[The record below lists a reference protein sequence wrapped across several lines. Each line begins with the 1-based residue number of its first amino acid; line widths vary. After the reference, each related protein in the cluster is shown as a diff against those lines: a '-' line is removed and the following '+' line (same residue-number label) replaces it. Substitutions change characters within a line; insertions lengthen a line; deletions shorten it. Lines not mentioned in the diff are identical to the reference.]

1 MDDYTLSI
9 RLLQDVR
16 HVFTGET
23 IASAELGGG
32 VHRLEGLEDR
42 PWADWTCGRPI
53 TQARVAR
60 LLRSFGIHPTELRVG
75 ETTANGYTKRMF
87 ADPWSQ
93 YLPRI
98 VEQRNTINDD
108 GDERDT

>member
-1 MDDYTLSI
+1 M
-9 RLLQDVR
+9 
-16 HVFTGET
+16 
-23 IASAELGGG
+23 
-32 VHRLEGLEDR
+32 GLEDR